1 MTVGY
6 RRLYK
11 SDVFTLTE
19 INFYPFHEFL
29 SRKHRKI
36 LKKHIT
42 FSKNIMEIGRLQY
55 HFSKIDFRGLL
66 WLCIVF
72 VLIQCYTIGKSPLKT
87 ASLITCFVTI
97 RNG

>member
-1 MTVGY
+1 MCT
-6 RRLYK
+6 RLYMK
-11 SDVFTLTE
+11 VKTVSIQSADSHRETLTE

-55 HFSKIDFRGLL
+55 HFSKIDFRG
-66 WLCIVF
+66 
-72 VLIQCYTIGKSPLKT
+72 KPLT
-87 ASLITCFVTI
+87 NIATGVSLVI
-97 RNG
+97 RGLSM